1 MELFHV
7 SGPCLEGFREFARSL
22 PDPYI
27 GMITE
32 AAEPLTQVSSTA

>member
-1 MELFHV
+1 MELLDV
-7 SGPCLEGFREFARSL
+7 SASWLEGFREFARSL